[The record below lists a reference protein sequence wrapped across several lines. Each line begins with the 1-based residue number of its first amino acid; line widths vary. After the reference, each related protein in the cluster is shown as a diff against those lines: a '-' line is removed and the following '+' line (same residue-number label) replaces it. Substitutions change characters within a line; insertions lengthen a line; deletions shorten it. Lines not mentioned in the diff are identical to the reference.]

1 MTHASCGPCM
11 TIVTTLSILTILR
24 LQMLGMA
31 YNAMSVGRYD
41 CMYQPKCFPL
51 SLILP
56 PMFTI
61 PLHLKRRESVP
72 SAEAAEQPLLQITTS
87 LKMTS

>member
-1 MTHASCGPCM
+1 MP
-11 TIVTTLSILTILR
+11 
-24 LQMLGMA
+24 GMA

-61 PLHLKRRESVP
+61 PLHLQYVNDQKSC
-72 SAEAAEQPLLQITTS
+72 Q
-87 LKMTS
+87 K